1 MSEPAATV
9 RVDEGGGITIP
20 PEFLDTLGLKPG
32 DRLRLELAGDE
43 LRIVSVRAGLR
54 RAQEL
59 MRPYLSGTSMADELI
74 AQRREEARR
83 EDARE

>member
-1 MSEPAATV
+1 
-9 RVDEGGGITIP
+9 
-20 PEFLDTLGLKPG
+20 
-32 DRLRLELAGDE
+32 
-43 LRIVSVRAGLR
+43 
-54 RAQEL
+54 